1 MSWRHAGAG
10 RGPGSHTG
18 AVAVRVASLPP
29 RNRHHTD
36 EGDEHDRSGQTR
48 IADKVPRALK
58 HAEPP
63 RSHDDGPHQRSVY
76 VKEAELS

>member
-1 MSWRHAGAG
+1 MPVSW
-10 RGPGSHTG
+10 PGGGKEPQCKPAKTS
-18 AVAVRVASLPP
+18 ALPP
-29 RNRHHTD
+29 RNRHHAD
-36 EGDEHDRSGQTR
+36 EGDEQDRSGQTR